1 MAPLPEKLEE
11 DFPASDFRTR
21 YTEVA
26 KAHNAVLAENERL
39 KQRLLWFQR
48 QMFGTRSEKLLPLMP
63 EQQAFLAVLEEA
75 EKQSPIAATPTPTE
89 KVPRRTLAPKAA
101 PHGWGEIPGHLERV
115 DVPEVLSEEQK
126 ALLAEGRLVKI
137 RDEVSER
144 LAVRPQTLF
153 VKRFLRGVYAKVDAV
168 GSRTVLPLAPIES
181 PFERGRADS
190 SLLSFLIVSKFCDH
204 LPLERIHKILL
215 RQGVHLAP
223 STMSTWFLDL
233 HALLLPI
240 YRAMCRAVR
249 EGPLIHA
256 DETPC
261 PVQLDRVAH
270 KTHRGYLWVYGGGGH
285 LVYEYTS
292 TRGGEHPLRFL
303 KGSLRD
309 PVSARVPESSH
320 HVEPPFRGTL
330 QTDGYADYNAAC
342 QGLGLTRAGCHAHA
356 RRKFKDAE
364 PHYPKVREYLELYA
378 SLFHLEAEW
387 TRQGLSAPER
397 HARRQT
403 ESTPLWAAMQAWIAA
418 QAGTVLPKDVLGE
431 AIAYTVGQKAALEV
445 FLADGTVSLSN
456 NISERALRPVVLGRK
471 NYLFFG
477 SEEGAMRGAVYYSLV
492 QSCVALG
499 IEPREYLEDVMAR
512 LSEVP
517 EGRILEL
524 TPAGWLA
531 AKSHPQPFIPSPSPT
546 R

>member
-39 KQRLLWFQR
+39 KQRLRWFQR
-48 QMFGTRSEKLLPLMP
+48 QMFGTRSEKLLPLTP
-63 EQQAFLAVLEEA
+63 EQQALLAILEEA
-75 EKQSPIAATPTPTE
+75 EKQSPIAATPVPAPTE
-89 KVPRRTLAPKAA
+89 KVSRRTLAPKAA
-101 PHGWGEIPGHLERV
+101 LHGWGEIPGHLERV

-126 ALLAEGRLVKI
+126 VLLAEGRIVKI
-137 RDEVSER
+137 RDEISER
-144 LAVRPQTLF
+144 LAVRPQTLY
-153 VKRFLRGVYAKVDAV
+153 VKRFLRGVYAKVDV
-168 GSRTVLPLAPIES
+168 DGCRTVLPLAPIES

-190 SLLSFLIVSKFCDH
+190 SLLSFLIASKFCDH
-204 LPLERIHKILL
+204 LPLLRIHKILL
-215 RQGVHLAP
+215 RQGVHLSP
-223 STMSTWFLDL
+223 STMSTWLLDL

-240 YRAMCRAVR
+240 YFAMCRAVR

-292 TRGGEHPLRFL
+292 TRGGEHPMRFL
-303 KGSLRD
+303 KGSLRA
-309 PVSARVPESSH
+309 PGSARDPGSGIGSA
-320 HVEPPFRGTL
+320 FRGTL
-330 QTDGYADYNAAC
+330 QTDGYAGYNAAC

-397 HARRQT
+397 LARRQV

-418 QAGTVLPKDVLGE
+418 QTGTVLPKDVLGE
-431 AIAYTVGQKAALEV
+431 AIGYTVGQKAPLEI
-445 FLADGTVSLSN
+445 FLADGAVPLSN

-477 SEEGAMRGAVYYSLV
+477 SEEGARRGAVFYSLV
-492 QSCVALG
+492 QSCVALQLD
-499 IEPREYLEDVMAR
+499 PREYLEHVMAR
-512 LSEVP
+512 VSDVP
-517 EGRILEL
+517 ESRILEL

-531 AKSHPQPFIPSPSPT
+531 AKSRPQA
-546 R
+546 

>member
-1 MAPLPEKLEE
+1 MAPLPEKPGRVPSL
-11 DFPASDFRTR
+11 DAALAR
-21 YTEVA
+21 YTEAA

-48 QMFGTRSEKLLPLMP
+48 QMFGTRSEKLLPLSP
-63 EQQAFLAVLEEA
+63 EQQALLAILEEA
-75 EKQSPIAATPTPTE
+75 EKQSPIAATPSPAE
-89 KVPRRTLAPKAA
+89 KASRRTLAPKAA
-101 PHGWGEIPGHLERV
+101 PHGWGEIPSHLERV
-115 DVPEVLSEEQK
+115 DVPEVLSVEQK
-126 ALLAEGRLVKI
+126 TLLAEGRLVKI

-144 LAVRPQTLF
+144 LAVRPQTLY
-153 VKRFLRGVYAKVDAV
+153 VKRFLRGIYAKVDPD

-223 STMSTWFLDL
+223 STMSTWLQDL

-240 YRAMCRAVR
+240 YRAMGRAVR

-270 KTHRGYLWVYGGGGH
+270 KTHRGYLWVYGGEGH

-303 KGSLRD
+303 RG
-309 PVSARVPESSH
+309 PVRVPGSSH
-320 HVEPPFRGTL
+320 VETPFRGTL
-330 QTDGYADYNAAC
+330 QTDGYAGYNAAC
-342 QGLGLTRAGCHAHA
+342 QALGLTRAGCHAHA

-387 TRQGLSAPER
+387 TRQGLSTPER
-397 HARRQT
+397 QARRQA
-403 ESTPLWAAMQAWIAA
+403 ESRLLWAAMQAWIAA
-418 QAGTVLPKDVLGE
+418 QTSTVLPKDVLGE
-431 AIAYTVGQKAALEV
+431 AIGYTVGQKTALEV
-445 FLADGTVSLSN
+445 FLTDGAVPLSN

-477 SEEGAMRGAVYYSLV
+477 SEEGAMRGAAYYSLV
-492 QSCVALG
+492 QSCVALQVD
-499 IEPREYLEDVMAR
+499 PREYLEDVMAR
-512 LSEVP
+512 LSDVP
-517 EGRILEL
+517 ESRILEL

-531 AKSHPQPFIPSPSPT
+531 AKSRPQA
-546 R
+546 